1 MHAQRGGASEK
12 LRKGSWLKVD
22 LQGSELTTKEMKEL
36 RGLLEEYSELFSDGE
51 LGRTSKVKHGISTFG
66 PPIRQPIRRRGI
78 EENGAG
84 RGT

>member
-1 MHAQRGGASEK
+1 M
-12 LRKGSWLKVD
+12 KVD

-66 PPIRQPIRRRGI
+66 PPIRQPIRRQPVALRKTVQ
-78 EENGAG
+78 EEVHKMLKNKVI
-84 RGT
+84 RKVLH